1 MTYLNVSFAPEVCAG
16 CFYCQNSL
24 AERLSS
30 LKTSETGSPR
40 LEPSPFSLCPRH
52 YSSKDFHKMQFS
64 FSRNFLTA
72 VGAHQLLCRSRASQR
87 DHRDGGKAGVPL
99 SPDNS
104 QDKGL
109 SLHFLS
115 LKTLPEESLGISA
128 LFWIIYLYPVAVVV
142 LWLCCLILC

>member
-1 MTYLNVSFAPEVCAG
+1 MLTPSEHFYVSIYKLLAHTVDLIVRTAMTYLNVSFAPEVCAG

-24 AERLSS
+24 TGRLSS

-72 VGAHQLLCRSRASQR
+72 VGAHQLLCRSRASQG
-87 DHRDGGKAGVPL
+87 DHGDGSKAGVPL
-99 SPDNS
+99 FPDNS
-104 QDKGL
+104 
-109 SLHFLS
+109 
-115 LKTLPEESLGISA
+115 
-128 LFWIIYLYPVAVVV
+128 
-142 LWLCCLILC
+142 